1 MPRSEMCLRL
11 KQPMKANN
19 ERFQKC
25 SSREHV
31 YQAAAVRLSACRKG
45 TFY

>member
-1 MPRSEMCLRL
+1 MPRSEMYLRL
-11 KQPMKANN
+11 KQPMKTNN
-19 ERFQKC
+19 EQLQKC
-25 SSREHV
+25 SSRERM

>member
-1 MPRSEMCLRL
+1 MCLWL

-19 ERFQKC
+19 KRFQKR
-25 SSREHV
+25 SGRERL
-31 YQAAAVRLSACRKG
+31 YQAAAERHAGCRKG

>member
-19 ERFQKC
+19 ERFQKR
-25 SSREHV
+25 SSRERM
-31 YQAAAVRLSACRKG
+31 YQAAAGRHAACRKG